1 MTVNISDER
10 HRQSVSQAWSEY
22 GDGRKI
28 IDLGELSAMVSTNRV
43 YRLQLGDGG
52 RIIAKSSNY
61 GSFFLFA
68 EDHDRLHRTSRLLDG
83 GPYEQFMASTLTAD
97 GRPYVWYDGDVW
109 VAFYREVE
117 VRNHLPAILAPEQ
130 VTNFGEEV
138 AKFHRATAGVARL
151 VPV

>member
-1 MTVNISDER
+1 MTVDISDER

-68 EDHDRLHRTSRLLDG
+68 EDHDRLH
-83 GPYEQFMASTLTAD
+83 
-97 GRPYVWYDGDVW
+97 
-109 VAFYREVE
+109 
-117 VRNHLPAILAPEQ
+117 
-130 VTNFGEEV
+130 
-138 AKFHRATAGVARL
+138 
-151 VPV
+151 